1 MRFCLFVGF
10 AFATVCGA
18 MVDSS
23 PLYSDEEVTIANRI
37 FFFFPTLHFSP
48 LIFVRDKSTL
58 CFCIILVSLL
68 IVNVCATRQQDE
80 GLKDAVVEWARQNRA
95 DPQPLIDEDLE
106 DFYRNIGY
114 GYVIL
119 YFVVMIDDLSIC

>member
-37 FFFFPTLHFSP
+37 FFLSHFTFFSAN
-48 LIFVRDKSTL
+48 FVRDKSTL